1 MTAMIPVPDF
11 SEQGYQVI
19 EQLGY
24 NYQGGRIT
32 YHGFEV
38 KNQTPVII
46 KCFEFIDDE
55 TWSGYQQHEQEIT
68 VLKYLSHPGIPRYLD
83 SFSSEDGFCLVQE
96 YKPAQNLSHVNQYSP
111 DTLKQIA
118 LNLLDILIYLQTQ
131 LPPIIHR
138 DIKPENILV
147 DEELNVYLIDF
158 GLAHIGGNNL
168 GLSTV
173 SAGTFGFMAPEQI
186 YNKKLTTAADLYG
199 LGSTL
204 ICLVTQTPS
213 IEIEKLINETGK
225 FSFELDTHVYSR
237 SFEQWLKKLV
247 EPKVT
252 QRFQS
257 AHLAKEALLKINVN
271 VSPDVILS
279 NNFLE
284 FQGKILGERLKQTIK
299 AKNLVS
305 TTLMSGKWEVVP
317 HPNDDTDQSWIK
329 LSSPEFCGNFH
340 SCDIEVDTTQLLANT
355 VYHRQL
361 SLTINNDLEPKIV
374 DISIKSGQLVL
385 PKVSDIFGC
394 LMASLIPLF
403 FFSIYC
409 NYNFIFIITLFN
421 PIILN
426 NLTKTSEFYALETNS
441 LLFLSFL
448 NVLSAIIW
456 LILGIRT
463 GLKHKFY
470 WQGLM
475 IPGIIFLSAK
485 GGFSLL
491 MLDYQQGL
499 DLFSALIIVGSLTS
513 SCLIFGQTIGF
524 LFKEIEQ
531 SGIVRK
537 TALKLTIIQ
546 VLSLTFV
553 LIKLNPFISG
563 TPTALNLTLIIFFI
577 VFAIKITIKD
587 YHNHHQTIKLNYN
600 QSKHKRIQS

>member
-1 MTAMIPVPDF
+1 MTEMIRVPDLC
-11 SEQGYQVI
+11 EQGYQVI
-19 EQLGY
+19 EALGY

-32 YHGFEV
+32 YKGFDV
-38 KNQTPVII
+38 KNQMPVII
-46 KCFEFIDDE
+46 KCFEFIDEE

-68 VLKYLSHPGIPRYLD
+68 VLKHLSHPGVPRYLD

-96 YKPAQNLSHVNQYSP
+96 YKPAQNLSHVHQYSP
-111 DTLKQIA
+111 DTVKQIA

-131 LPPIIHR
+131 IPSIIHR

-213 IEIEKLINETGK
+213 IEIEKLIDETGK
-225 FSFELDTHVYSR
+225 FSFELDTRLYSR

-257 AHLAKEALLKINVN
+257 AHLAKEALLNININ

-284 FQGKILGERLKQTIK
+284 FQGKTLGETLSQTIK
-299 AKNLVS
+299 VKNLVS

-317 HPNDDTDQSWIK
+317 HPNDDTDQNWIK

-340 SCDIEVDTTQLLANT
+340 SCDIEVDTSQLLADA

-361 SLTINNDLEPKIV
+361 KLTINNNLEPKIV
-374 DISIKSGQLVL
+374 DISIKSGQLVF
-385 PKVSDIFGC
+385 PKVNDIFGC

-403 FFSIYC
+403 FFSLYS
-409 NYNFIFIITLFN
+409 NYNFIFVVTLFK
-421 PIILN
+421 PSFLA
-426 NLTKTSEFYALETNS
+426 NLTRISELSSLEINS

-448 NVLSAIIW
+448 NGLYVIIW
-456 LILGIRT
+456 SILGIRT
-463 GLKHKFY
+463 GLNHKFY
-470 WQGLM
+470 WQGFI
-475 IPGIIFLSAK
+475 IPGVIFLSSK
-485 GGFSLL
+485 GGLSLL
-491 MLDYQQGL
+491 ILDYQQGL
-499 DLFSALIIVGSLTS
+499 DLFPALIIVGCLTS
-513 SCLIFGQTIGF
+513 SCLIFGQVMGF
-524 LFKEIEQ
+524 LFKEIQQ
-531 SGIVRK
+531 SGIARK

-546 VLSLTFV
+546 VLSLTFA

-563 TPTALNLTLIIFFI
+563 MPTGLNLTLIIFVI
-577 VFAIKITIKD
+577 IYTIKRTLKE
-587 YHNHHQTIKLNYN
+587 YQKHRETIKLNYN
-600 QSKHKRIQS
+600 QFKYQRIQS